1 MCLLFFFGATCG
13 LWRYGKCT
21 YRMGELA
28 FNDSSATRFQKKR
41 GRTASEAKS
50 KKRQTK
56 KKHSRCSALEQQI
69 QPVLR
74 KTHKSHQ
81 KINSS
86 DSSKLFSTTKT
97 NRVPSK
103 YFVKCTAREKRRTE
117 TQKKG
122 FQLRRRE
129 TVKQSKKK
137 NLQINERHRR
147 HGTLGGQ

>member
-28 FNDSSATRFQKKR
+28 FNDSSATRFQKQNR

-56 KKHSRCSALEQQI
+56 KTHSRCSALEQQI

-86 DSSKLFSTTKT
+86 DSSKLFFNNKNQQSTFKIL
-97 NRVPSK
+97 
-103 YFVKCTAREKRRTE
+103 CEMHGEREKKNGDAKKRISTE
-117 TQKKG
+117 ASGNCKTK
-122 FQLRRRE
+122 
-129 TVKQSKKK
+129 
-137 NLQINERHRR
+137 
-147 HGTLGGQ
+147 